1 MSVSLKSIA
10 NYGSSG
16 KRGTGHIKSGQ
27 ISWERTEK
35 DLVRS
40 AVKENMQGRRV
51 EMTVK
56 KKKVAEGKE
65 DTKNLLEAE
74 TDIIFGFT
82 LKSVWKI

>member
-1 MSVSLKSIA
+1 
-10 NYGSSG
+10 
-16 KRGTGHIKSGQ
+16 
-27 ISWERTEK
+27 
-35 DLVRS
+35 
-40 AVKENMQGRRV
+40 
-51 EMTVK
+51 MTVK